1 MGCFVIIAVAFVVM
15 LLIAGVT
22 VLKCCKFS
30 RSSVGDTLRRVYVR
44 ISRYAGI
51 IFILFLLLALSYEQ
65 VKELV
70 NNFLPAQNIEQ
81 IKLYI
86 KLIFRSES
94 VFSAVE
100 AVAVYSLIVSCWSGL
115 GAIFVRI
122 AQRYVEY
129 NSVSFRDAD
138 DNHVSC
144 SSTEKLFPVKSF
156 LVYSRYNS

>member
-1 MGCFVIIAVAFVVM
+1 MGCLTFIVIVFAIMF
-15 LLIAGVT
+15 LIAGIT
-22 VLKCCKFS
+22 VFRRSNIS
-30 RSSVGDTLRRVYVR
+30 RDRVCDTLKRVYVR

-65 VKELV
+65 AKELV
-70 NNFLPAQNIEQ
+70 NNLLPAQNIEQ

-144 SSTEKLFPVKSF
+144 SSKEKLFPVKSF